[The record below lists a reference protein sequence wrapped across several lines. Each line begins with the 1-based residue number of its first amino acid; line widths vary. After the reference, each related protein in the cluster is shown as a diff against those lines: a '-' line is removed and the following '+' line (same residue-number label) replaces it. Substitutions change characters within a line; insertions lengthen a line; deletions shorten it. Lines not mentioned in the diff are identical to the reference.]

1 MVPSPAS
8 QPSAAP
14 APTGPPTVLFVG
26 ASDAAGSQMAA
37 ALLARRAGGRVRAL
51 SAGSVPAARVD
62 PAAVT
67 AMAELGVDLS
77 ARFPKPLTAD
87 AVHVSDVV
95 VSLGGAPRCP
105 VLPGTRY
112 LVWPVTDRDPADV
125 DGVRGVRDDL
135 DRRVQ
140 GLLEELAGRAPG
152 AADRGATEPSR
163 RPPSRA

>member
-14 APTGPPTVLFVG
+14 VPTGPPTVLFVG
-26 ASDAAGSQMAA
+26 ASDAGGSQMAA
-37 ALLARRAGGRVRAL
+37 ALLTRCAGGRVRAL

-62 PAAVT
+62 PAAVA

-87 AVHVSDVV
+87 ALHVSDVV
-95 VSLGGAPRCP
+95 VSLGGARRCP

-112 LVWPVTDRDPADV
+112 LDWPVADRGATDV

-135 DRRVQ
+135 DRRVR
-140 GLLEELAGRAPG
+140 GLFEDLTGRDP
-152 AADRGATEPSR
+152 ESR
-163 RPPSRA
+163 

>member
-1 MVPSPAS
+1 MVPSPAL

-14 APTGPPTVLFVG
+14 RAVGPPTVLFVG
-26 ASDAAGSQMAA
+26 ASDAGGSQMAA
-37 ALLARRAGGRVRAL
+37 ALLTRRAHGRVRAL
-51 SAGSVPAARVD
+51 SAGSAPAARVD
-62 PAAVT
+62 PAAVA

-95 VSLGGAPRCP
+95 VSLGGVRRCP

-112 LVWPVTDRDPADV
+112 LDWPVADRAGGDVADA
-125 DGVRGVRDDL
+125 RPVRDDL

-140 GLLEELAGRAPG
+140 RLLAELDDARPDVTPDARRA
-152 AADRGATEPSR
+152 RTVPS
-163 RPPSRA
+163 